1 MINGFD
7 FTNLTPVQACVAFMA
22 LGFSSGFI
30 VHWIAMAG
38 TAARW
43 ALNSSS

>member
-7 FTNLTPVQACVAFMA
+7 FSNLTPIQAIAAFMA
-22 LGFSSGFI
+22 LGFSSGLV

>member
-7 FTNLTPVQACVAFMA
+7 FTNLTPVQAVVAFMA
-22 LGFSSGFI
+22 LGFSTGFLL
-30 VHWIAMAG
+30 HWVAKAG

-43 ALNSSS
+43 ALNSAS

>member
-7 FTNLTPVQACVAFMA
+7 FSNLTPVQAVAAFIA
-22 LGFSSGFI
+22 LGFSSGFLL
-30 VHWIAMAG
+30 HWVAKAG